1 MKIKLGKY
9 LFETYYL
16 LISILFFLVVRFTW
30 FFRKLNQKIE
40 IEYNFN
46 LLKYLV
52 VSIFV
57 FITIRLYKRA
67 NFDIFSKNTIGII
80 LAVYFIPSSIFFSST
95 NASPIIYLAHIALFF
110 TLFFA
115 LKIRY
120 DISWPILSKKQS
132 LFLLVAIT
140 IIGVLPFLRYI
151 HHINIKNL
159 FLIDIYST
167 RFKFRALFDTYS
179 SYSHSWFTRVII
191 PVIFVF
197 ALKFRLRLL
206 AFFNFLVLLMLYL
219 MGAVKSV
226 LLGSLLVVLFYFLPS
241 KKLMNY
247 IVGGLIGLALIA
259 IISIPFFDADNNIV
273 AVIIFRRLMFIPSL
287 LDYAY
292 YDFFDGNHLYWSSGF
307 LKGFIEYPYDETP
320 ARLIGEIYFDRPDM
334 AANNGIIS
342 DGFTNAGFIGVILN
356 IFLLSTFFSVVK
368 NSNVDNRFY
377 GIFFFFIYN
386 IFTTTFSTVLV
397 THGGIILILL
407 TLLVLRRK
415 NSTDYS

>member
-1 MKIKLGKY
+1 MKIKLSRY
-9 LFETYYL
+9 LFEVYYL
-16 LISILFFLVVRFTW
+16 LISILFFLVVRYTW

-46 LLKYLV
+46 LLKYLIV
-52 VSIFV
+52 TSFV
-57 FITIRLYKRA
+57 FFTIRLYRSA
-67 NFDIFSKNTIGII
+67 NFDVFSKNTIGII
-80 LAVYFIPSSIFFSST
+80 LALYFIPSSIFFSST
-95 NASPIIYLAHIALFF
+95 NANPVIYLAHVALFF
-110 TLFFA
+110 TLFYA

-120 DISWPILSKKQS
+120 DITWPILSKKQS
-132 LFLLVAIT
+132 LFLLVMIT

-159 FLIDIYST
+159 FLIDVYST
-167 RFKFRALFDTYS
+167 RFKFRSLFDAYS

-191 PVIFVF
+191 PIIFVF
-197 ALKFRLRLL
+197 ALKYRLRLL
-206 AFFNFLVLLMLYL
+206 ALFNFLILLVLYL

-241 KKLMNY
+241 KKIMRY
-247 IVGGLIGLALIA
+247 ILVGLITLALLA
-259 IISIPFFDADNNIV
+259 IISIPFFDADNNMI

-307 LKGFIEYPYDETP
+307 LKGFIDYPFDATP
-320 ARLIGEIYFDRPDM
+320 ARLIGDIYFDRPDM

-342 DGFTNAGFIGVILN
+342 DGFTNAGFIGAMIN
-356 IFLLSTFFSVVK
+356 IVLLGALFSLVK
-368 NSNVDNRFY
+368 NSNVDNRFF

-397 THGGIILILL
+397 THGGIILMLL

-415 NSTDYS
+415 NNIDHS